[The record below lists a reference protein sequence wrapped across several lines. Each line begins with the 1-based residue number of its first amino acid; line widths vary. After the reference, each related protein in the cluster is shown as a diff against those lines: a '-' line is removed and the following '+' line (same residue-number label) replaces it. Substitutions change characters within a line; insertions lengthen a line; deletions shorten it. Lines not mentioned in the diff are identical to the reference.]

1 MDYAKL
7 TKDQLRN
14 LIENARRQSREDIA
28 TDALQELTRRGGGK
42 RSDYALLRWNQDTA
56 RTALEPFVQ
65 ISQSVSDNQR
75 TTYTEAGGMKIGRR
89 RDDPE
94 WMWIDS
100 YSAIKTSK
108 INAVIVCYVPRPGDD
123 AYFQLFVNQ
132 AVERRFEPGDLDE
145 ALGRW
150 RSIAAEAG

>member
-28 TDALQELTRRGGGK
+28 TEALQELTRRGGGK

-65 ISQSVSDNQR
+65 ISQGVSDNQR
-75 TTYTEAGGMKIGRR
+75 TTYTEAGGGAPTRRSRMDVDRQLLGHQDAEDQRGDRLLRPSPRR
-89 RDDPE
+89 RRLF
-94 WMWIDS
+94 
-100 YSAIKTSK
+100 SALRKSS
-108 INAVIVCYVPRPGDD
+108 G
-123 AYFQLFVNQ
+123 
-132 AVERRFEPGDLDE
+132 
-145 ALGRW
+145 
-150 RSIAAEAG
+150 